1 MDEKRNEL
9 RIKKRI
15 PVEYVA
21 KGGFGSGVIV
31 RTNTTD
37 ISVTGMRLGLSRR
50 LPVSQTTI
58 ECRLHFD
65 NATLRVEAEIVW
77 REGTLMGVRFLNP
90 DESLRLAIVVSK
102 GTRITGRLRP
112 PRNPSPLAPKPESRE
127 FDDLAEKW
135 SSRTRRFED
144 PHEKWINRRG
154 F

>member
-15 PVEYVA
+15 PVEYIA
-21 KGGFGSGVIV
+21 KSGFGSGVIV

-65 NATLRVEAEIVW
+65 QVTIRVEAEVVW

-102 GTRITGRLRP
+102 GTRVTGRLRP
-112 PRNPSPLAPKPESRE
+112 PLHPSAPAPKPESRL
-127 FDDLAEKW
+127 FDDLSDKW
-135 SSRTRRFED
+135 SSRAHRFED